1 MKVSFPLHQL
11 NQFIQFI
18 LINHFFLK
26 LFIQFNERKRQEQVE
41 NLLTYKIDP
50 IDIPKDLGNSKG
62 IIESPW
68 LKIELTKANA
78 FKVLTFRE
86 YLDIKRKVR

>member
-1 MKVSFPLHQL
+1 
-11 NQFIQFI
+11 
-18 LINHFFLK
+18 
-26 LFIQFNERKRQEQVE
+26 VE